1 MQPGDVL
8 NYRFK
13 VMRKLGGGAY
23 GTVYLAES
31 IREPGREFALKE
43 IVEHDLSPEERKDAV
58 ELFRREAKILMALHH
73 EGLPAVFDAFS
84 ATDPESG
91 MELHYLVMQKVE
103 GETLEAMQKTENAP
117 FSWKRVVPWALQL
130 AGIMQYLHS
139 QQPEPLIFRDL
150 KPSNIMCDSSG
161 KIWLIDFGIARY
173 FTPGKL
179 RDTYALGTPG
189 FSPPEQYGSGQSDIR
204 SDIFSFGVTL
214 FRLLSFQDP
223 EQFKFKFP
231 PLKTYA
237 GDLPDWLGEMV
248 MKCTALN
255 PGDRFQSFSE
265 ILQILEQEWGPAP
278 GQQQMSSLQM
288 SGQQQ
293 TPAQPALKSFLMMVL
308 NPTTIPQKL
317 IAFFVTLACILA
329 VIRLVWPVSM
339 WFGGNASC
347 IVLIIGLLAVSVL
360 LSHLGRVVG
369 CTISILEVSMV
380 LVSLLILS
388 AITVPSFLRARQQ
401 GELTACKSNLK
412 NIGTALERFHTDNG
426 GKYPSRLEELTPR
439 YIDILPRCS
448 RDRKNDYSYFTS
460 QSRNAYTMYCNGSKH
475 SDICRNAGN
484 FPQYDSIEGLIE
496 EKH

>member
-1 MQPGDVL
+1 MQPGDVVS
-8 NYRFK
+8 YRFK
-13 VMRKLGGGAY
+13 VIRKLGGGAY
-23 GTVYLAES
+23 GTVYLVES

-58 ELFRREAKILMALHH
+58 ELFRREAKILMGLHH

-84 ATDPESG
+84 TADPESG
-91 MELHYLVMQKVE
+91 SELHYLVMEKVD
-103 GETLEAMQKTENAP
+103 GETLEAKQKRGNAP
-117 FSWKRVVPWALQL
+117 FPIQTVIPWAIQL
-130 AGIMQYLHS
+130 AKIMQFLHS
-139 QQPEPLIFRDL
+139 QQPDPLIFRDL
-150 KPSNIMCDSSG
+150 KPSNVMCDDSG

-173 FTPGKL
+173 FAPGKL
-179 RDTYALGTPG
+179 KDTYALGTPG
-189 FSPPEQYGSGQSDIR
+189 FSPPEQYGSGQSDVR

-214 FRLLSFQDP
+214 YRLLSFQDP

-237 GDLPDWLGEMV
+237 CDLPDWLDEMV

-265 ILQILEQEWGPAP
+265 ILQILEQEWNPAP
-278 GQQQMSSLQM
+278 AMQQAPSQAAPQ
-288 SGQQQ
+288 
-293 TPAQPALKSFLMMVL
+293 SFLMMVL
-308 NPTTIPQKL
+308 NPITIPQK
-317 IAFFVTLACILA
+317 IMAFLVTLACTLA
-329 VIRLVWPVSM
+329 VIKLIWPVAM
-339 WFGGNASC
+339 WFDSSASC

-360 LSHLGRVVG
+360 LSHMGRMVG

-412 NIGTALERFHTDNG
+412 NIGTALERYQTDN
-426 GKYPSRLEELTPR
+426 GKYPSKLEELTPR
-439 YIDILPRCS
+439 YIELLPRCA
-448 RDRKNDYSYFTS
+448 RDRKSDYSYFTS
-460 QSRNAYTMYCNGSKH
+460 QSLNAYTMYCIGKKH
-475 SDICRNAGN
+475 SRISGGKENY
-484 FPQYDSIEGLIE
+484 PQYDSIEGLIE